1 MQKTDLEFGN
11 VVETRNGKRYIYIEY
26 FKNDLIDLNGK
37 NQVSL
42 DYYEENL
49 IRKDDSEIDRDLDIM
64 KVYKDYTLQKSLWI
78 NPKELLTQEEKDYLK
93 AILKGVNCK
102 CFSIVRGNF
111 YVELNLENGDNI
123 CLARYNHMKL
133 KLEGLQSCRPYT
145 LQELGLNGVDE

>member
-1 MQKTDLEFGN
+1 MQKKDLKYGN
-11 VVETRNGKRYIYIEY
+11 VVETRNGGRYICIEY

-42 DYYEENL
+42 DYYKENL
-49 IRKDDSEIDRDLDIM
+49 IRKYDSEIDRFLDIM
-64 KVYKDYTLQKSLWI
+64 KVYKDYTLQELLWER
-78 NPKELLTQEEKDYLK
+78 KEKKEELLTQEEKDYLK

-102 CFSIVRGNF
+102 CFSIVRGNY
-111 YVELNLENGDNI
+111 YVELKLENGDNI

-145 LQELGLNGVDE
+145 LKELGLED